1 MCYCWQV
8 RVLHVDTGKEALVPL
23 NSFFDL
29 PPKARQAQELP
40 FQARPAHMYG
50 VSHHSFVNS
59 TKALEVILSQATQVC
74 VLTSVNRVIIVNA
87 LIWLACLLAI

>member
-8 RVLHVDTGKEALVPL
+8 KVLHVDTGKEALVPL

-50 VSHHSFVNS
+50 LSHDVFVNS
-59 TKALEVILSQATQVC
+59 KKAREFIVSQATQVC
-74 VLTSVNRVIIVNA
+74 VLTSVNRIIIVNA
-87 LIWLACLLAI
+87 LI